1 MLPSAMP
8 EPIIPDDVREFLLK
22 KIDSVAEL
30 EALLLLRK
38 FADENWTVG
47 ELAKRLYVADSAASE
62 LLARLAASGLC
73 VGGDGL
79 YRYQPSGEEERQT
92 VDRLA
97 EAYARSLIPV
107 TNLIHAKPS
116 RIQQFADAFRFRKD
130 K

>member
-1 MLPSAMP
+1 MP

-38 FADENWTVG
+38 FAGENWTAT
-47 ELAKRLYVADSAASE
+47 ELAKRLYVGESAAAE
-62 LLARLAASGLC
+62 LLVRLAVSGLC
-73 VGGDGL
+73 VAGDGF
-79 YRYQPSGEEERQT
+79 YRYQPSTEEQRQT

-116 RIQQFADAFRFRKD
+116 RIRQFADAFRFRKGN
-130 K
+130 